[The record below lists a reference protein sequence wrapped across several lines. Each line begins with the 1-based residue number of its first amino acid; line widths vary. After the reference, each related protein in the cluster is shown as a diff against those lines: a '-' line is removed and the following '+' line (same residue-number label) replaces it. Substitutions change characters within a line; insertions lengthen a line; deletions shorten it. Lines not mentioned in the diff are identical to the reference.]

1 MAYPMEF
8 RRLVAAAYDECG
20 SSLDVAEQ
28 FGCSEAWVR
37 RLIQR
42 RRANGSLAPL
52 PPQLPDNNLLKEDD
66 LAELAGLIAQ
76 KPDMTLEELAAALT
90 QKVSIA
96 TVHRAAVKIRHP
108 LKKSPSTPPSSSG
121 PTCRRRGPSGSKA
134 SGM

>member
-8 RRLVAAAYDECG
+8 RRLVAAAFDACG
-20 SSLDVAEQ
+20 SSIDVAEE

-42 RRANGSLAPL
+42 RRESGSLAPR
-52 PPQLPDNNLLKEDD
+52 PPKLPDNTILKEDD
-66 LAELAGLIAQ
+66 LAELAALIAQ

-96 TVHRAAVKIRHP
+96 TVFRAAEKIRHP
-108 LKKSPSTPPSSSG
+108 LKKSRSMPPSSSA
-121 PTCRRRGPSGSKA
+121 PMSRRRGPSGSKA
-134 SGM
+134 SAP